1 MTLFHHLS
9 YLVLHFALFIPFQL
23 FQLFM
28 LFQLLHHTKLS
39 QQCSSASS
47 GTGTHFISFKAVH
60 YDSHLN
66 PFHCLH
72 YIFIFHPFPT
82 LQTIHTPSAASSQ
95 KLKPVICQLFNIQHS
110 HNFLRYRLLKFL
122 TVFNIQSSLHLFQ
135 AQFTI
140 GSYHCLTHI
149 HTQM

>member
-47 GTGTHFISFKAVH
+47 GTGTNAVC
-60 YDSHLN
+60 YS
-66 PFHCLH
+66 P
-72 YIFIFHPFPT
+72 PT
-82 LQTIHTPSAASSQ
+82 SSRL
-95 KLKPVICQLFNIQHS
+95 KLYTMTLI
-110 HNFLRYRLLKFL
+110 
-122 TVFNIQSSLHLFQ
+122 
-135 AQFTI
+135 
-140 GSYHCLTHI
+140 
-149 HTQM
+149 